1 MRRPRFWN
9 DTSLLTNVLTPIGLV
24 HNFISKQSYKLKKP
38 YYSKAPVIC
47 IGSLIIGGGAKDP
60 SRDSYTKIIV
70 KKK

>member
-24 HNFISKQSYKLKKP
+24 HNFISKQSYKLKKTILLKSPRNLHWQP
-38 YYSKAPVIC
+38 YNWWWS
-47 IGSLIIGGGAKDP
+47 KDP
-60 SRDSYTKIIV
+60 GRDSNTKIIV